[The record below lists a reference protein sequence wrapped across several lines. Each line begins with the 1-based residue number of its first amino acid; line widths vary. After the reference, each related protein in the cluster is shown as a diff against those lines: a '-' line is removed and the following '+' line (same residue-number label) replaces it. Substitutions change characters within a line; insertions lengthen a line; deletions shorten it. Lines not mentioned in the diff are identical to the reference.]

1 LAWVGAKASNEFIEF
16 FRILF
21 GNKHV
26 QEKVSGLRRGMT
38 GAVHASEKKKKR
50 KGKTWARGLGCCGAS
65 AGPAGN
71 GTDAHTGAVRLG
83 RNRPDQSGP
92 LFFEYLF
99 CFYCFSFRPLKIAK

>member
-50 KGKTWARGLGCCGAS
+50 KRKDMGALAGLLRCLRWAGRQQHGRAHGCGS
-65 AGPAGN
+65 AG
-71 GTDAHTGAVRLG
+71 
-83 RNRPDQSGP
+83 
-92 LFFEYLF
+92 
-99 CFYCFSFRPLKIAK
+99 LKSA